1 VITRKIGAFMLFVAL
16 LLVLSGCS
24 QGNQSSPAN
33 TSASTQAAQS
43 DASRVGHSPT
53 DTQPDNHEP
62 EATSTSPAVV
72 TPSSEASQTPQET
85 GDSVASQPPAPS
97 ATPKATP
104 ETEPKL
110 EPDKAA
116 PAVDSI
122 MLSIE
127 GNAEWGTVLAAESV
141 ILASGDTVA
150 DVLKR
155 TAKAHRLA
163 YEIRG
168 SGAMTYIKGID
179 GLYEFD
185 DGPTSGWKYLVN
197 GKVSDIG
204 AGSYKLKSG
213 DRVEWFYTSEDEE
226 AQAEKETAS

>member
-1 VITRKIGAFMLFVAL
+1 MIRRKIGALLLFAAL
-16 LLVLSGCS
+16 LLVLAGCS
-24 QGNQSSPAN
+24 QGNPSNAGN
-33 TSASTQAAQS
+33 TSSLAQATQSVASEVEQTQ
-43 DASRVGHSPT
+43 P
-53 DTQPDNHEP
+53 DTQPETQPSNLDP
-62 EATSTSPAVV
+62 DAAPPAVV
-72 TPSSEASQTPQET
+72 TPSSEASESPDET
-85 GDSVASQPPAPS
+85 AASRPPAPS

-104 ETEPKL
+104 ES

-141 ILASGDTVA
+141 ILAEGDTVA

-155 TAKAHRLA
+155 VAKAHRLA

-168 SGAMTYIKGID
+168 SGAMTYIRGID

-185 DGPTSGWKYLVN
+185 DGPTSGWKYRVN
-197 GKVSDIG
+197 GDVPDIG
-204 AGSYKLKSG
+204 GGSYKLKSG
-213 DRVEWFYTSEDEE
+213 DRVEWFYTSEDD
-226 AQAEKETAS
+226 ETQEVNAS